1 MRTFPLRIGTPDGLL
16 FEGEVQRIVCRSITG
31 DLAILAGHCNFCTA
45 LGMGEAHV
53 ILENG
58 TSRSAACIGGMLT
71 VMDGNCS
78 LLATT
83 WEWKEDINEERAQ
96 AARKRAEEMIAKGGH
111 PLLAADAQFGTAAN
125 DVDMVNG
132 AWNLERLAGVYAD
145 FVDRYQPV
153 LDALQRTLAEQ
164 DAARL
169 NVQNGQKITVQA
181 GEAAIALPVQIIDYL
196 PAGYIGYP
204 VGLAPTVSLAE
215 PVSVAV
221 GV

>member
-83 WEWKEDINEERAQ
+83 WEWQEDIDATALEKPKSVP
-96 AARKRAEEMIAKGGH
+96 RKSWPR
-111 PLLAADAQFGTAAN
+111 
-125 DVDMVNG
+125 VDFPIRNT
-132 AWNLERLAGVYAD
+132 R
-145 FVDRYQPV
+145 
-153 LDALQRTLAEQ
+153 
-164 DAARL
+164 
-169 NVQNGQKITVQA
+169 
-181 GEAAIALPVQIIDYL
+181 
-196 PAGYIGYP
+196 
-204 VGLAPTVSLAE
+204 SLK
-215 PVSVAV
+215 PSCR
-221 GV
+221 GRW

>member
-53 ILENG
+53 ILEDG

-83 WEWKEDINEERAQ
+83 WERKEDINEERAQ
-96 AARKRAEEMIAKGGH
+96 AARKRAEEMIAKGG
-111 PLLAADAQFGTAAN
+111 LTDQEYKMASAK
-125 DVDMVNG
+125 
-132 AWNLERLAGVYAD
+132 
-145 FVDRYQPV
+145 
-153 LDALQRTLAEQ
+153 LQRALV
-164 DAARL
+164 RL
-169 NVQNGQKITVQA
+169 
-181 GEAAIALPVQIIDYL
+181 
-196 PAGYIGYP
+196 
-204 VGLAPTVSLAE
+204 
-215 PVSVAV
+215 SVKE
-221 GV
+221 

>member
-53 ILENG
+53 ILEDG

-83 WEWKEDINEERAQ
+83 WEWQENIDADRAGKAKERAQ
-96 AARKRAEEMIAKGGH
+96 EQLRQKQSIQEYQLSQASLARAM
-111 PLLAADAQFGTAAN
+111 
-125 DVDMVNG
+125 
-132 AWNLERLAGVYAD
+132 
-145 FVDRYQPV
+145 
-153 LDALQRTLAEQ
+153 
-164 DAARL
+164 ARL
-169 NVQNGQKITVQA
+169 RASKEKDWRI
-181 GEAAIALPVQIIDYL
+181 
-196 PAGYIGYP
+196 
-204 VGLAPTVSLAE
+204 
-215 PVSVAV
+215 
-221 GV
+221 